1 MAMPARI
8 VFGLITGIRLFMK
21 AYAQPIK
28 RLISELGKLPGIGE
42 KTAARLANYILR
54 ATEDDVRKLAES
66 LIEVKRKIRLCRIC
80 LNPTEDEVCNICAD
94 QLREQDVIC
103 VVEEPDALAAIEES
117 GVFRGTYHVLH
128 GALAPLDGIGPDNLR
143 LGELLHRIDNGQI
156 KEIIIAT
163 NPNVHGEATALLITR
178 MLKDKNIKLTRIAMG
193 VPMGGDLKYID
204 KMTISKSLEF
214 RRGM

>member
-1 MAMPARI
+1 
-8 VFGLITGIRLFMK
+8 MK

-28 RLISELGKLPGIGE
+28 RLIAELAKLPGIGE

-66 LIEVKRKIRLCRIC
+66 IVEVKRKIKLCRIC
-80 LNPTEDEVCNICAD
+80 LNPTEDDICYIC
-94 QLREQDVIC
+94 QDKTRDRHLIC
-103 VVEEPDALAAIEES
+103 VVEEPDALAAIEEC
-117 GVFRGTYHVLH
+117 GGFHGTYHVLH
-128 GALAPLDGIGPDNLR
+128 GALAPLDGIGPENLR
-143 LGELLHRIDNGQI
+143 LGELLLRIDNGHI
-156 KEIIIAT
+156 KEIILAT

-178 MLKDKNIKLTRIAMG
+178 MLQEKNITLTRIATG